1 MLLAVIRAIFVI
13 VAAGVGW
20 QVGTTDA
27 TEQGLNRLEAMLLC
41 IGVALI
47 VLAVDVLF
55 HRKSLSNISAVCFG
69 LVVGFLVSLLFGQAL
84 RIVANTLGLLPQ
96 EAAEAETAFRPIAM
110 VVIVVFCYLGVSL
123 ILQTKDDFR
132 FVIPYLEFRKET
144 RGGRPLI
151 LDTSVIIDGRIAD
164 IAGAGIIDNVLIV
177 PRFVLAELQS
187 IADSSDKL
195 KRNRGRRGLDVLKK
209 LQTNEAIEVEIHEG
223 TFPDIEEVDNKL
235 LMLARKLEGRIITND
250 YNLNKIAQLHSVEVV
265 NINDLA
271 NAMKPVV
278 LPGEAMTVRVVKPGE
293 EAGQGVGYLDDGT
306 MVVVEQGRD
315 RIGEDVELTVTSVLQ
330 TSAGRM
336 IFGRLAT
343 PDRDHPRRSRGRG
356 ANQHA

>member
-1 MLLAVIRAIFVI
+1 MLLAIIRAIFVI
-13 VAAGVGW
+13 IAAGVGH
-20 QVGTTDA
+20 QIGA
-27 TEQGLNRLEAMLLC
+27 QGGLNRLQAMLLC

-47 VLAVDVLF
+47 VLAIDIFF
-55 HRKSLSNISAVCFG
+55 HRKSLSSISAVCFG
-69 LVVGFLVSLLFGQAL
+69 LVVGFVASLLFIQAL
-84 RIVANTLGLLPQ
+84 RVVADTLGLIPDDLKRAK
-96 EAAEAETAFRPIAM
+96 EAFQPIAL
-110 VVIVVFCYLGVSL
+110 VVTVVFCYLAVSL

-164 IAGAGIIDNVLIV
+164 VAAAGIIDNVLIV

-209 LQTNEAIEVEIHEG
+209 LQNNDALDVEIHEG
-223 TFPDIEEVDNKL
+223 TFPDVEEVDNKL
-235 LMLARKLEGRIITND
+235 LLLSRKLEGRIMTND
-250 YNLNKIAQLHSVEVV
+250 YNLNKIAQLHSVDVV

-278 LPGEAMTVRVVKPGE
+278 LPGEQMGVRIVKPGE
-293 EAGQGVGYLDDGT
+293 EPGQGVGYLDDGT

-315 RIGEDVELTVTSVLQ
+315 RIGDDIELTVTSVLQ

-336 IFGRLAT
+336 IFGRPAT
-343 PDRDHPRRSRGRG
+343 ERDHARRSRGRG
-356 ANQHA
+356 ADQEA

>member
-1 MLLAVIRAIFVI
+1 MLLAVMRAIFVI
-13 VAAGVGW
+13 IAAGVGW
-20 QVGTTDA
+20 QIGNTDPN
-27 TEQGLNRLEAMLLC
+27 QPGLDRLEAMLLC

-47 VLAVDVLF
+47 VLAIDILF
-55 HRKSLSNISAVCFG
+55 QRKSLSSISAVCFG
-69 LVVGFLVSLLFGQAL
+69 LVVGFLASLLFGQAL
-84 RIVANTLGLLPQ
+84 RIVANTLNILPSDPTD
-96 EAAEAETAFRPIAM
+96 AERVFRPIALM
-110 VVIVVFCYLGVSL
+110 LMVVFCYLGVSL

-132 FVIPYLEFRKET
+132 FVIPYIEFRRET
-144 RGGRPLI
+144 RGGRPLV

-164 IAGAGIIDNVLIV
+164 IAAAGIIDNVLVV
-177 PRFVLAELQS
+177 PRFVLNELQS
-187 IADSSDKL
+187 IADSPDKL

-209 LQTNEAIEVEIHEG
+209 LQSNENIDVEIHED

-250 YNLNKIAQLHSVEVV
+250 YNLNKIAQLHDVEVV
-265 NINDLA
+265 NVNDLA

-278 LPGEAMTVRVVKPGE
+278 LPGEQMSVRIVKPGE

-315 RIGEDVELTVTSVLQ
+315 RIGEDVALTVTSVLQ

-336 IFGRLAT
+336 IFGRLTGGQEREPA
-343 PDRDHPRRSRGRG
+343 RRSRGRERN
-356 ANQHA
+356 A